1 MDRERLKTLILSF
14 LVIMSV
20 ILTQQLWFPSPVN
33 TLKIGAGTNKDSH
46 MMVIEERKNVISPK
60 TIIVS
65 FGVGDRKKNYYT
77 ILSSDIDSIW
87 NRSKAILKDYFLE
100 DPEIAPVEHDAYAQA
115 GILKSIE
122 LEFGDNMPTA
132 LISSIFDS
140 SDNKITKNIKEI
152 RKILIPAFNQGTIYI
167 AGGKEDDTY
176 EVRLHSYDTN
186 TSLVGFVDE
195 LEGKEFTKY
204 HPISSLFDD
213 TDENYTIIPINYALT
228 AKQIFV
234 ESEIDI
240 KDETMLREYVKSFF
254 GEGFDFVKTIKETS
268 GAVVYIYGYGEKSV
282 RINKEGI
289 LEYNEEIG
297 SMSGTN
303 VLVSLN
309 AAVGFVCENGGFPEG
324 TYLKHVQAITD
335 GQNKGY
341 RFLFGYRMGGLPVE
355 FDRNK
360 IESPLKIEVY
370 GNKVKTYH
378 NLVRRAM
385 NMQGVDSEQKIL
397 YFPGI
402 IEKNIGHLG
411 SLYSDSE
418 NQSKKEKHDEEK
430 ILQIL
435 KDIEEVR
442 LVYFDTVER
451 QRIQLLRPGW
461 RMKIKGYIYYFDGY
475 TGELIGR
482 FMPN

>member
-1 MDRERLKTLILSF
+1 MNRERLKTLILSI
-14 LVIMSV
+14 LVIISV

-33 TLKIGAGTNKDSH
+33 TLKMGAGANKDSH
-46 MMVIEERKNVISPK
+46 MTVIEERKNIVSPK

-77 ILSSDIDSIW
+77 ILSSDIDSVW
-87 NRSKAILKDYFLE
+87 NRSKVILRDYFSG
-100 DPEIAPVEHDAYAQA
+100 DPEIIPVEHDVYVQA

-132 LISSIFDS
+132 LISSVFDS
-140 SDNKITKNIKEI
+140 SDSKIVKNIKEI
-152 RKILIPAFNQGTIYI
+152 KKILIPAFNQGTIYI
-167 AGGKEDDTY
+167 AGSKEDDIY
-176 EVRLHSYDTN
+176 EARLYGYEKN
-186 TSLVGFVDE
+186 TALVDFIDE

-204 HPISSLFDD
+204 HPVSSLFDD
-213 TDENYTIIPINYALT
+213 IDENYTIIPINYALT

-234 ESEIDI
+234 ESEIDV
-240 KDETMLREYVKSFF
+240 KDEIRLREYVKNFF

-303 VLVSLN
+303 VLVSLD
-309 AAVGFVCENGGFPEG
+309 AAVDFVCENGGFPEG

-341 RFLFGYRMGGLPVE
+341 RFLFGYRMGGLPIE

-360 IESPLKIEVY
+360 MESPLKIEVY

-397 YFPGI
+397 YFPSI
-402 IEKNIGHLG
+402 IEKNIRHLEL
-411 SLYSDSE
+411 LYPDSE
-418 NQSKKEKHDEEK
+418 NQSKKGKHDEEK
-430 ILQIL
+430 ISQIL

-442 LVYFDTVER
+442 LVYFDTMER

-461 RMKIKGYIYYFDGY
+461 RMKIKNYIYYFDGY

-482 FMPN
+482 FMPD

>member
-1 MDRERLKTLILSF
+1 MNRERLKTLILSI
-14 LVIMSV
+14 LVIISV

-33 TLKIGAGTNKDSH
+33 TLKMGAGANKDSH
-46 MMVIEERKNVISPK
+46 MTVIEERKNIVSPK

-77 ILSSDIDSIW
+77 ILSSDIDSVW
-87 NRSKAILKDYFLE
+87 NRSKVILRDYFSG
-100 DPEIAPVEHDAYAQA
+100 DPEIIPVEHDVYVQA

-132 LISSIFDS
+132 LISSVFDS
-140 SDNKITKNIKEI
+140 SDSKIVKNIKEI
-152 RKILIPAFNQGTIYI
+152 KKILIPAFNQGTIYI
-167 AGGKEDDTY
+167 AGSKEDDIY
-176 EVRLHSYDTN
+176 EARLYGYEKN
-186 TSLVGFVDE
+186 TALVDFIDE

-204 HPISSLFDD
+204 HPVSSLFDD
-213 TDENYTIIPINYALT
+213 IDENYTIIPINYALT

-234 ESEIDI
+234 ESEIDV
-240 KDETMLREYVKSFF
+240 KDEIRLREYVKNFF

-303 VLVSLN
+303 VLVSLD
-309 AAVGFVCENGGFPEG
+309 AAVDFVCENGGFPEG

-341 RFLFGYRMGGLPVE
+341 RFLFGYRMGGLPIE

-360 IESPLKIEVY
+360 MESPLKIEVY

-402 IEKNIGHLG
+402 IEKNIRHLEL
-411 SLYSDSE
+411 LYPDSE
-418 NQSKKEKHDEEK
+418 NQSKKGKHDEEK
-430 ILQIL
+430 ISQIL

-442 LVYFDTVER
+442 LVYFVS
-451 QRIQLLRPGW
+451 P
-461 RMKIKGYIYYFDGY
+461 
-475 TGELIGR
+475 
-482 FMPN
+482 